1 MGEAAGCLAD
11 ENLQGREV
19 VEVVVAAVR
28 QQLAVLQTGR
38 PEGGAMGRLADVAR
52 LEQDLHR

>member
-19 VEVVVAAVR
+19 AAVAVAAVR
-28 QQLAVLQTGR
+28 QQLVVLQAGR
-38 PEGGAMGRLADVAR
+38 PEGGFMSSLDDVVQ

>member
-1 MGEAAGCLAD
+1 MGEGAGCLAD

-19 VEVVVAAVR
+19 AAVAVAAVQ
-28 QQLAVLQTGR
+28 QQLAVLRAGR
-38 PEGGAMGRLADVAR
+38 PDGGSMSGLKDVAQ